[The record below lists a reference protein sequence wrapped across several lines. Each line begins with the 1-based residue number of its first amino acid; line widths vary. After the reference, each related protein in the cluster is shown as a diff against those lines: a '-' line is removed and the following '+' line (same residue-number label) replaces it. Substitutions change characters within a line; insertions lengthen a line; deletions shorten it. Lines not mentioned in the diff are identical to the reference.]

1 MPTKEFSNGVEALEN
16 KLLLITLA
24 VYAVIVTSS
33 AVLFGQL
40 LDVFGTAKLDPD
52 RSEFI
57 ALIVTAAY
65 LGLAAAFFVTIV
77 MVCKWVRRAHANLY
91 AAGIADLEFTPRW
104 AVIWYFIPIAN
115 LFKPYQA
122 MQELWNTSRQLH
134 DYPTEQAPTLVRL
147 WWSAFI
153 GSGILTA
160 IGFLIETGTL
170 PAEIGITTG
179 ALISAAGTLLFILS
193 ANMLLQLIRD
203 ITEAQRNGLR
213 AAEIFGRTG

>member
-1 MPTKEFSNGVEALEN
+1 MPTKDFSNGVEALEN

-24 VYAVIVTSS
+24 IYAVIVTSS
-33 AVLFGQL
+33 AVLLGHLFE
-40 LDVFGTAKLDPD
+40 VFGTAKLDTDQP
-52 RSEFI
+52 EFI
-57 ALIVTAAY
+57 SLIVAAAY
-65 LGLAAAFFVTIV
+65 FGLAAAFFVTIV
-77 MVCKWVRRAHANLY
+77 LVCKWLYRAHANLY

-104 AVIWYFIPIAN
+104 AVIWYFIPFAN

-134 DYPTEQAPTLVRL
+134 DYPTEQAPTLVRI

-153 GSGILTA
+153 GSGILAA

-170 PAEIGITTG
+170 PADEGVTTG
-179 ALISAAGTLLFILS
+179 TIISAAGTLLFIVS
-193 ANMLLQLIRD
+193 ANSLLQLVRD

-213 AAEIFGRTG
+213 AAEIFG